1 MSIEPILKS
10 GEQTSPKI
18 EEDGFICAY
27 RAQVNAE
34 RLGLTVQAFVQVQ
47 LDRHGQENSQE
58 FNRILSTS
66 PEIISAWTLTGE
78 ADYLLRVYCLDLRD
92 LNRLIHEVLLK
103 SPCVS
108 RVQSQIVMD
117 QCKADL
123 PCQFRDEYG
132 RFSITGG
139 GLFGRCCYRGAHCI
153 ADGSG
158 IRFGIFG
165 SRDHNWP
172 CHGACRV

>member
-1 MSIEPILKS
+1 MHMNSIDKQLLSLLQNNAHMTAQDISCRLNLSASQVNRRRQKL
-10 GEQTSPKI
+10 
-18 EEDGFICAY
+18 EEDGYICAY

-34 RLGLTVQAFVQVQ
+34 RLGLNVQAFVQVQ
-47 LDRHGQENSQE
+47 LDRHGPENSQE

-66 PEIISAWTLTGE
+66 PEIISAWTLTGD

-117 QCKADL
+117 QYKADSAL
-123 PCQFRDEYG
+123 P
-132 RFSITGG
+132 I
-139 GLFGRCCYRGAHCI
+139 
-153 ADGSG
+153 
-158 IRFGIFG
+158 
-165 SRDHNWP
+165 
-172 CHGACRV
+172 